1 MLILCFTLSLFRN
14 RFLAFYL
21 AIHPLSLALS
31 FCLSACRH
39 ILTLPLFTFHRDIC
53 FLFGAMSA
61 ATDPVAVVAL
71 LGELG
76 APESLGVLVE
86 GESLINDGSAFV
98 AFLVMIDVINGDLLI
113 CCCPHPLPVQLAR
126 PRFPLAVH
134 KLQCSIHT
142 R

>member
-1 MLILCFTLSLFRN
+1 MFR
-14 RFLAFYL
+14 
-21 AIHPLSLALS
+21 
-31 FCLSACRH
+31 
-39 ILTLPLFTFHRDIC
+39 RDIC

-98 AFLVMIDVINGDLLI
+98 AFLVMIDVINGDVVI
-113 CCCPHPLPVQLAR
+113 CCCLVCCCPY
-126 PRFPLAVH
+126 
-134 KLQCSIHT
+134 QCSLLALVFL
-142 R
+142 